1 MARKKKQISQ
11 GEVLKSVATARGL
24 GTIKSYLAG
33 RGMMV
38 LNKETLTEKCY
49 LCLFGGSFDNQLIPR
64 WISKETMVCIC
75 AGCYERT
82 AGWIQVDKDKKF
94 LGMSIGEEA
103 ELITKA
109 LSQAVEWNKVK

>member
-11 GEVLKSVATARGL
+11 GEFLKSVATARGL
-24 GTIKSYLAG
+24 GDKKSLRASL
-33 RGMMV
+33 GMFV
-38 LNKETLTEKCY
+38 RNKETLTKKCY

-82 AGWIQVDKDKKF
+82 AGWIQVDRDKKF

-103 ELITKA
+103 EAITKS
-109 LSQAVEWNKVK
+109 LNRAVLLNTEK

>member
-1 MARKKKQISQ
+1 MGRKRKQISQ
-11 GEVLKSVATARGL
+11 GEVLRSVATARGL
-24 GTIKSYLAG
+24 EDSKSYLAG

-38 LNKETLTEKCY
+38 RNKETLTKKCY
-49 LCLFGGSFDNQLIPR
+49 LCLFEGSFDNQLIPR

-82 AGWIQVDKDKKF
+82 AGWIQVDKNKKF

-109 LSQAVEWNKVK
+109 LSQAVEWNKRK

>member
-1 MARKKKQISQ
+1 MARKKKQLEPSDLL
-11 GEVLKSVATARGL
+11 GSVATARGL
-24 GTIKSYLAG
+24 GSIKSFLAS

-38 LNKETLTEKCY
+38 LNKETLTKKCY
-49 LCLFGGSFDNQLIPR
+49 LCLFEGSFDNQLIPR

-94 LGMSIGEEA
+94 LGMSIGEKA
-103 ELITKA
+103 ELITKE
-109 LSQAVEWNKVK
+109 LSRAVEWNNGK